1 MMKRVKSKAELRAE
15 LAQEMESYLSDGG
28 AVENI
33 PVGTSGN
40 TANVN
45 LFRVA
50 TNFEPKK
57 ERTLVTEVIKDL
69 DSRKKNKSVPIK
81 KLRSPRKKL
90 LTDDFGEPIRWIWS
104 EWGPSQGNYCS
115 PLFGDYTIRSYP
127 VRNGS

>member
-1 MMKRVKSKAELRAE
+1 MKRIKSKAEIRAE

-28 AVENI
+28 AVETV

-57 ERTLVTEVIKDL
+57 ERTLVTDVIKDL
-69 DSRKKNKSVPIK
+69 DLRKKHKSVPIK

-90 LTDDFGEPIRWIWS
+90 ITDDFGEPIRWIWS
-104 EWGPSQGNYCS
+104 
-115 PLFGDYTIRSYP
+115 D
-127 VRNGS
+127 